1 VSGLLASLAFAEEA
15 GDERFAHARA
25 AAEQCR
31 ELLAERG
38 AEVVTEPGQAT
49 LVSFRA
55 ADPPELVEGLAA
67 AGVIVRDLPGTGLVR
82 ASCGFWTS
90 EDDLERL
97 AAGLP

>member
-1 VSGLLASLAFAEEA
+1 VEA
-15 GDERFAHARA
+15 GEERFAHARA
-25 AAEQCR
+25 IAARCR

-49 LVSFRA
+49 LVSFRTA
-55 ADPPELVEGLAA
+55 ESPALVERLAA

-90 EDDLERL
+90 EDDLARL
-97 AAGLP
+97 VRGL